1 MSSALAA
8 RFPSLQD
15 TDLKRDAMAGVIT
28 GLMGIPLSVGIC
40 IMSDFPIQT
49 GLITVIFACII
60 GFTTSLFRTGN
71 YIGVPGIAAG
81 LAPALALGVHTFG
94 MQNMPFLVMVV
105 ALLQA
110 LAWKFNMQRL
120 ILKFMPAFIVE
131 GLLAGIG
138 LGIALKFLPYTFEA
152 DGGASFMSPE
162 HIQVMSLSLIAMIG
176 FVALYQFFQKK
187 MPSVPYLAVIAFGVI
202 SNLIFHLHVVKIEAV
217 PFGFALP
224 LPHLDHLPNAAHT
237 PVGLIIAEMIGYCL
251 MLAAI
256 DIIEQVMSNKA
267 IEKLDPLKRSCD
279 TNNSLLA
286 IWIANLFSS
295 TFGGMTN
302 LDGLAKSTSNATAG
316 ALSKLSTLFV
326 AGTFSIVVFFPQ
338 ILSFLPKY
346 ALAVLMIF
354 SGYKMISGLKHV
366 FDHQGR
372 YASVMAV
379 MCGLLVWREGLFEGL
394 MAALVLHYIVA
405 FVLKLMGN
413 PVKQHND
420 LAIETVES

>member
-1 MSSALAA
+1 MSSALAE
-8 RFPSLQD
+8 RFPSLKD
-15 TDLKRDAMAGVIT
+15 ADLKRDAIAGVIT
-28 GLMGIPLSVGIC
+28 GLMGLPLSVGIC
-40 IMSDFPIQT
+40 IMSDYPIQT
-49 GLITVIFACII
+49 GLITVIFACLI
-60 GFTTSLFRTGN
+60 GFVTSLFRPGN
-71 YIGVPGIAAG
+71 YIGVPGVAAG

-94 MQNMPFLVMVV
+94 MQNMPFLVMLV

-110 LAWKFNMQRL
+110 LAWKFDMQRL

-152 DGGASFMSPE
+152 DGGASLMSPE
-162 HIQVMSLSLIAMIG
+162 HLTVMILSLVSMIG
-176 FVALYQFFQKK
+176 FVVLYQIFQKK
-187 MPSVPYLAVIAFGVI
+187 MPSIPYIAVIAFGVI
-202 SNLIFHLHVVKIEAV
+202 SNLVFHLHVVHIEKV

-224 LPHLDHLPNAAHT
+224 LPHFEALPHAGQT
-237 PVGLIIAEMIGYCL
+237 PIALIIAEMLGYCM

-267 IEKLDPLKRSCD
+267 IEKLDPLKRTCD

-316 ALSKLSTLFV
+316 ALSKLSLLFV
-326 AGTFSIVVFFPQ
+326 ASTFSVCVFFPQ
-338 ILSFLPKY
+338 VLSYLPKY

-354 SGYKMISGLKHV
+354 SGYKMIAGLKHV

-379 MCGLLVWREGLFEGL
+379 LCGLLVWREGLFEGL
-394 MAALVLHYIVA
+394 MAALVLHYVVS
-405 FVLKLMGN
+405 FVLNLIGK
-413 PVKQHND
+413 PITHNKE